1 MLLPFEKRLW
11 SAIPF
16 SKSRTPIPPW
26 GFLLSYITISW
37 YYFCLFMFLWWE
49 LEPSICYESHDQTKV
64 LKGWPQRQSG
74 KPITFMASNYKNSTI
89 SFRKFGHVGRSWT
102 PTYPRHPWKWTF
114 KLQTHKFNKMTQI
127 PSSFICFHMLPFSQ
141 WKKLSCF
148 FHSFSG
154 ESWFKSQS
162 TAHQALTTVEA
173 TLNHFPLH
181 KFLVLVNWN
190 FFALS
195 DYKFLWVGH

>member
-127 PSSFICFHMLPFSQ
+127 PSSFICFHMN
-141 WKKLSCF
+141 
-148 FHSFSG
+148 
-154 ESWFKSQS
+154 EKSYPVSS
-162 TAHQALTTVEA
+162 TL
-173 TLNHFPLH
+173 
-181 KFLVLVNWN
+181 FLVRAGLRVNRQPTKHWP
-190 FFALS
+190 
-195 DYKFLWVGH
+195 LWKQTLIISHFTSS